1 MTKAAY
7 QGKTLFGA
15 YGSRKMRVDH
25 GWKTWQ
31 RSRGDGR
38 EGRQA
43 QWQERSWGLTS
54 WTARRKN
61 REWTG
66 NGTRF
71 WKPTPSDIL
80 LEERSHDPN
89 FPQTAP
95 PTATKYSNAWD
106 WAWGS
111 GERHLLFKPP
121 QSSWVSTEQREGN
134 RSVKKEK
141 LLLQLVLACGPS
153 WTPFWPLL
161 RRMAREGSRTLEKG
175 IPGDRVS
182 QEPSAQS
189 VLSNSKRESLR
200 LNAWRYKPNS
210 TSAIRKW
217 IEHILKQMKLWL

>member
-1 MTKAAY
+1 MA
-7 QGKTLFGA
+7 GKCGSGA
-15 YGSRKMRVDH
+15 GGGR
-25 GWKTWQ
+25 T
-31 RSRGDGR
+31 GR
-38 EGRQA
+38 EAGTVA
-43 QWQERSWGLTS
+43 GAESWGLTS

-80 LEERSHDPN
+80 PEERSHDPN

-95 PTATKYSNAWD
+95 LNAWD
-106 WAWGS
+106 WVWGS

-121 QSSWVSTEQREGN
+121 QCSWVSTEQREGS
-134 RSVKKEK
+134 RSVKTEK

-153 WTPFWPLL
+153 WTPFWSLL

-200 LNAWRYKPNS
+200 LNACRYKPNS

-217 IEHILKQMKLWL
+217 IGHILKQMKLWL